1 MKSFEEKRE
10 EYFNEMKS
18 DSDFLMS
25 VMATKDNQDQKT
37 MEVLFTP
44 KNDQELEIAKV
55 LYRYISD
62 SIRVTLRAL
71 EGAYEEDT
79 EWNPKESPYFNLYEG
94 LIKGLM
100 KNGEIDKSLID
111 PACHYRGRESALL
124 TYDMLTGFVSHV
136 DEAYETLAEDCG
148 IDFDDD
154 FSAIQFKLYF
164 DRIKEYIETNSE
176 APISNLFD
184 KEKFSNFKSFVE
196 EFHEL
201 CTQDKG
207 KEQEEKGPRLSRKPN
222 SN

>member
-18 DSDFLMS
+18 DSDFIMS

-100 KNGEIDKSLID
+100 KTGEIDKSLID

-154 FSAIQFKLYF
+154 FSAIQFKLLDGPSLLF
-164 DRIKEYIETNSE
+164 ENRLKAILTKKNFEFKDDE
-176 APISNLFD
+176 NLD
-184 KEKFSNFKSFVE
+184 
-196 EFHEL
+196 
-201 CTQDKG
+201 
-207 KEQEEKGPRLSRKPN
+207 EQLVDAVAFAIQRSRKN
-222 SN
+222 VD